1 MARTAISV
9 AIGIAFVTAVIWSA
23 FERTAIECEICV
35 EYKGRRA
42 CSIALAADA
51 ESAEAQ
57 AHSGACSQVTGGV
70 TETLECDRIGST
82 QRRCSADSAGE
93 ATSGRKY

>member
-9 AIGIAFVTAVIWSA
+9 AIGAAFVAAVIWGALAS
-23 FERTAIECEICV
+23 TDVECEICV
-35 EYKGRRA
+35 DYKGRHA
-42 CSIALAADA
+42 CSTALAADLA
-51 ESAEAQ
+51 SAERQ

-82 QRRCSADSAGE
+82 LRRCSE
-93 ATSGRKY
+93 